1 MKLVSADEVRLL
13 DRQAMEIYGVP
24 GVVLMENAGRGAAL
38 YFDEFFHCLRPGPM
52 LVVCGKGNNGG
63 DGYVIAR
70 HMENLGWRAQVLCL
84 AEPAAITGDARV
96 NLEILLRSGGQVC
109 YADDEGSLLPILAKM
124 AGVRLIVDAIFGTG
138 LAAEVKG
145 HCAAAIDWINASGA
159 AVAAVDIPSGVD
171 ASYGRI
177 LGRAVTATCT
187 AAFAFPKVGQ
197 MILPGISHVGE
208 IRRIDIGMPRALL
221 ETVTDRHLLVDDD
234 VAASLLPERP
244 LAGHK
249 GTFGHLLIV
258 AGATGKS
265 GAAVLAA
272 KGGLRS
278 GAGLVTAACP
288 AAVHGILET
297 QLTEAMTSPLA
308 DRDGTLSLQAFDQIV
323 ALAEGKK
330 ALALGPGLGTAT
342 ETTAL
347 VRRLVRHCDVPL
359 VVDADALNALAG
371 HLEVLAERKSAAVV
385 LTPHPGEMA
394 RLCGL
399 SATEI
404 EADRIGVARDFAA
417 RFGVAVVLKGA
428 ATIIALGDGRVRIN
442 GSGNP
447 GMATGGMGDVLTG
460 VIGGLVA
467 QGMGVA
473 EAAVLGVYLHGAA
486 ADRLAGEKGVAGL
499 CAGEVA
505 DALPAVMHDLRKRK
519 GERCSQPRM
528 S

>member
-1 MKLVSADEVRLL
+1 
-13 DRQAMEIYGVP
+13 
-24 GVVLMENAGRGAAL
+24 
-38 YFDEFFHCLRPGPM
+38 
-52 LVVCGKGNNGG
+52 
-63 DGYVIAR
+63 
-70 HMENLGWRAQVLCL
+70 
-84 AEPAAITGDARV
+84 
-96 NLEILLRSGGQVC
+96 
-109 YADDEGSLLPILAKM
+109 
-124 AGVRLIVDAIFGTG
+124 
-138 LAAEVKG
+138 
-145 HCAAAIDWINASGA
+145 
-159 AVAAVDIPSGVD
+159 
-171 ASYGRI
+171 
-177 LGRAVTATCT
+177 
-187 AAFAFPKVGQ
+187 
-197 MILPGISHVGE
+197 
-208 IRRIDIGMPRALL
+208 MPRALL

-428 ATIIALGDGRVRIN
+428 ATIIALGDGRVSIN

-486 ADRLAGEKGVAGL
+486 ADRLAGKKGVAGL

-505 DALPAVMHDLRKRK
+505 DALPAVMHDLRKRN